1 MKLLIVKITAIFNT
15 FAKFLKFLLM
25 KLKHILVATAAP
37 FMMNAQQV
45 MTPEIMW
52 TLNRLGV
59 QSVSP
64 DQSSLIYKI
73 SKTDL
78 KTEKSNSEAFW
89 LNLSGQSTKIDLGKK
104 SLIQWDKNGIY
115 ALENNKIFLSKDSGK
130 TWAEFYN
137 VGEVDNIV
145 ISPDGKKVAFSKA
158 VHIENLLGKD
168 KYKDLP
174 KTTAQIYTDLNHRH
188 WDAWNEGSY
197 NHVFV
202 INVSESVDKAKDLLE
217 GKTFDSPQKPFGGA
231 EDFVWS
237 PDSSELLYVTKAKS
251 GAEYAQSTNTDIFAY
266 NLASGKTTNL
276 TEGMMGYDVNPK
288 FSNDGKFLLWN
299 SMERDGYEADKN
311 DIVIM
316 DWKSKAKTNLTKAW
330 DESVTGDVKWASDSK
345 LIYFTSAFRGTKQLF
360 SVDVKNK
367 TVKQLTKGDFDIND
381 VVLENKG
388 KLWVTKTDINHN
400 ADLFEVDSKGS
411 LKQITDINKDNY
423 SKLVAGKSELKMVKT
438 TDGKEMGV
446 WFVYPPNFD
455 PNKKYPTLL
464 YCQGG
469 PQSALTQFFST
480 RWNLGLMAA
489 NGYIV
494 VAPNRRGMPGWGTK
508 WNEDISKDWGGQVMK
523 DYLSATDFAKTLPY
537 VDGDRFGA
545 VGASYGGYS
554 VFMLAGIHENRFKTF
569 IAHDGLFDM
578 KSWYLTTEELWFA
591 NWDLG
596 GSPYDNPVPKSYT
609 EFNPSNYVNKWNK
622 PIMIIQGGID
632 YRVPYEQGQE
642 AFQAA
647 RLHGLKS
654 KFLYFPNENHWVLHA
669 HNGLVWQRE
678 FFEWLKETL

>member
-1 MKLLIVKITAIFNT
+1 MAAAL
-15 FAKFLKFLLM
+15 
-25 KLKHILVATAAP
+25 AAP
-37 FMMNAQQV
+37 LMMNAQQV

-64 DQSSLIYKI
+64 DNSALIYKI

-78 KTEKSNSEAFW
+78 KTEKSSSEAFW

-104 SLIQWDKNGIY
+104 SLIQWDNNGIY

-130 TWAEFYN
+130 TWSEFYTI
-137 VGEVDNIV
+137 GDVDNIV

-158 VHIENLLGKD
+158 VHVENLLGKD

-202 INVSESVDKAKDLLE
+202 VNISDSADKAKDLLE
-217 GKTFDSPQKPFGGA
+217 GKAFDSPQKPFGGA

-251 GAEYAQSTNTDIFAY
+251 GADYAQSTNTDIFAY
-266 NLASGKTTNL
+266 NLASGQTTNL

-311 DIVIM
+311 DIVMM

-345 LIYFTSAFRGTKQLF
+345 LVYFTSAFRGTKQLF

-423 SKLVAGKSELKMVKT
+423 SKLTAGKSELKMVKT

-446 WFVYPPNFD
+446 WFHYPPNFD
-455 PNKKYPTLL
+455 PNKKYPTLV

-480 RWNLGLMAA
+480 RWNFALMAA

-494 VAPNRRGMPGWGTK
+494 VAPNRRGMPGWGLK
-508 WNEDISKDWGGQVMK
+508 WNEEISGDWGGQPIK

-537 VDGDRFGA
+537 VDGTRVAA

-554 VFMLAGIHENRFKTF
+554 VFMLAGVHENRFKTF

-578 KSWYLTTEELWFA
+578 KSWYGTTEELWFA

-596 GSPYDNPVPKSYT
+596 GSYWKKPAPKAYS
-609 EFNPSNYVNKWNK
+609 EFNPSNFVDKWNK
-622 PIMIIQGGID
+622 PIMVIQGGID
-632 YRVPYEQGQE
+632 FRVPYEQGQE

-647 RLHGLKS
+647 KLKGIKT
-654 KFLYFPNENHWVLHA
+654 KFLYFPNENHWVLHPQ
-669 HNGLVWQRE
+669 NGLVWQRE
-678 FFEWLKETL
+678 FFDWLKETL

>member
-1 MKLLIVKITAIFNT
+1 
-15 FAKFLKFLLM
+15 M
-25 KLKHILVATAAP
+25 KLKHILVATTAP

-52 TLNRLGV
+52 TFNRLGV

-64 DQSSLIYKI
+64 DNSSLIYKV

-89 LNLSGQSTKIDLGKK
+89 LDVSGKSTKIDLGKK
-104 SLIQWDKNGIY
+104 SLIQWDNNGIY

-130 TWAEFYN
+130 TWSEFYDI
-137 VGEVDNIV
+137 GEVDNIV
-145 ISPDGKKVAFSKA
+145 VSPDGKKVAFSKA

-202 INVSESVDKAKDLLE
+202 VNISESADKAKDLLE
-217 GKTFDSPQKPFGGA
+217 GKAFDSPQKPFGGA

-266 NLASGKTTNL
+266 NLPSGKTTNL

-367 TVKQLTKGDFDIND
+367 TVKQITKGDFDIND

-388 KLWVTKTDINHN
+388 KLWVTKTDINHS

-423 SKLVAGKSELKMVKT
+423 SKLVQGKSELKMVKT

-446 WFVYPPNFD
+446 WFHYPPNFD
-455 PNKKYPTLL
+455 SNKKYPTLV

-469 PQSALTQFFST
+469 PQSGLTQFFST
-480 RWNLGLMAA
+480 RWNFALMAA

-494 VAPNRRGMPGWGTK
+494 VAPNRRGMPGWGVK
-508 WNEDISKDWGGQVMK
+508 WNEEISGDWGGQPIK

-537 VDGDRFGA
+537 VDGNRVAA

-554 VFMLAGIHENRFKTF
+554 VFMLAGVHENRFKTF

-578 KSWYLTTEELWFA
+578 KSWYGTTEELWFA

-596 GSPYDNPVPKSYT
+596 GNYWQKPTPKAYSD
-609 EFNPSNYVNKWNK
+609 FNPSNFVAKWNK
-622 PIMIIQGGID
+622 PIMVIQGGID
-632 YRVPYEQGQE
+632 FRVPYEQGQE

-647 RLHGLKS
+647 KLKGLKT
-654 KFLYFPNENHWVLHA
+654 KFLYFPNENHWVLHPQ
-669 HNGLVWQRE
+669 NGLVWQRE
-678 FFEWLKETL
+678 FFDWLKETL